1 MLLVFGI
8 AGVMMDLNS
17 GTDSKYYPERVA
29 MVRRQIEARGVK
41 DARVLEAMRKV
52 PRHLFVPPDQIHNA
66 YEDGPFGIG
75 YGQTI
80 SQPYIVAYMT
90 ELLRLKPHHKVLE
103 IGSGC
108 GYQTAVLAEL
118 AGEVYGI
125 EIIPE
130 LAERGAELLN
140 RLGYRNLN
148 IKTCDGYYGWPQKAP
163 FESILVAA
171 APSTTPEPLLEQLA
185 DGGRMVIPVGES
197 SQYLE
202 VYWRDGNRIRKEQDI
217 PVRFVP
223 MTGRSEKPKGS

>member
-1 MLLVFGI
+1 
-8 AGVMMDLNS
+8 MDMNS
-17 GTDSKYYPERVA
+17 GADDKFYPERVA

-90 ELLRLKPHHKVLE
+90 EILHLEPHHKVLE

-118 AGEVYGI
+118 AGKVCGI

-130 LAERGAELLN
+130 LAERAALLLN
-140 RLGYRNLN
+140 RLGYANLN
-148 IKTCDGYYGWPQKAP
+148 IKVADGYYGWPEKAP
-163 FESILVAA
+163 FDGILVAA
-171 APSTTPEPLLEQLA
+171 APVATPEPLLEQLA

-202 VYWRDGNRIRKEQDI
+202 VYRRDGKRLHKEQDI

-223 MTGRSEKPKGS
+223 MTGRSENLSGS